1 MLVVKLLFHILWH
14 GEEEHR
20 NVLTQSAFPFYLGVR
35 TWALS
40 LRSLSCV
47 VMKKE
52 GTMGVFIFQ
61 GRQWYLEGVYHDS
74 CVGEV

>member
-1 MLVVKLLFHILWH
+1 MYFESMPVVKLLFYILWH

-47 VMKKE
+47 VTKKE
-52 GTMGVFIFQ
+52 GTVGVFIF
-61 GRQWYLEGVYHDS
+61 GRGLS
-74 CVGEV
+74 